1 MARYNISLPEYV
13 CKLAD
18 ERASALGISRSAFIA
33 TAVQFK
39 AQYDDMMEQ
48 VPKMMKMAEDLKN
61 GTITVDQMR
70 VATGSSATDVAHR
83 GGEGEA

>member
-18 ERASALGISRSAFIA
+18 ERATALGISRSSFIA

-39 AQYDDMMEQ
+39 AQYDDMMAQ

-61 GTITVDQMR
+61 GTITADQMR
-70 VATGSSATDVAHR
+70 VVLGSSATDVAQR